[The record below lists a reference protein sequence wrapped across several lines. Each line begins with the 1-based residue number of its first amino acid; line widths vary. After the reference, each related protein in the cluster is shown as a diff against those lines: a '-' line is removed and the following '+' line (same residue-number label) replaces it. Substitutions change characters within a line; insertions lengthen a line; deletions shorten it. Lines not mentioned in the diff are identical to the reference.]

1 MALANKEKYIR
12 DISMMVR
19 KEYIQFE
26 PNDRVPIDGLFAKF
40 KGERISYLAG
50 SVGYSPYT
58 GRLKYEMFND
68 KGAFIGSKYLDEL
81 PGSTLSVL
89 SAKVSTYCDKAM
101 HRSTNISTLKEVV
114 QSLPDKKF
122 TFFIQDGIPQAYI
135 DLNMDGVFR
144 QVMFESVFKGVDDRF
159 YVSGCTEEGLFNYP
173 LDQLT
178 DMGIYHVYACLPEH
192 LKENVTQG
200 FGLYVESLTDYH
212 DSVQKI
218 IYLTQ
223 DPSSQLLAKTREIID
238 GLDEDMTVITFDG
251 KKMNDWSEI
260 SRLVDDFSSA
270 LEVFSDW
277 GRFDLMVLGDE
288 LRSFPLGTE
297 QQDVDTFI
305 STVVMAT
312 QAKCDENIRR
322 LITSGLDGVNHSLAM
337 SAVNFGLRNAHQYS
351 YLEEH
356 GFEHL
361 QSLKNAY
368 DSILKSPDVN
378 SALNEFISR
387 NQNSQK
393 RTNLIRNTL

>member
-1 MALANKEKYIR
+1 MRNTAMLSDDVARQRVVFIILGDGKSVSLVKILHLQACREYPLVVAN
-12 DISMMVR
+12 
-19 KEYIQFE
+19 
-26 PNDRVPIDGLFAKF
+26 LFF
-40 KGERISYLAG
+40 DQLLNI
-50 SVGYSPYT
+50 V
-58 GRLKYEMFND
+58 
-68 KGAFIGSKYLDEL
+68 FILNIAKYLLQDIL
-81 PGSTLSVL
+81 QRDNSRRAAKLIYYDSNARLTL
-89 SAKVSTYCDKAM
+89 C
-101 HRSTNISTLKEVV
+101 
-114 QSLPDKKF
+114 
-122 TFFIQDGIPQAYI
+122 
-135 DLNMDGVFR
+135 
-144 QVMFESVFKGVDDRF
+144 
-159 YVSGCTEEGLFNYP
+159 EGLEHG
-173 LDQLT
+173 LQRHGL
-178 DMGIYHVYACLPEH
+178 GHV
-192 LKENVTQG
+192 
-200 FGLYVESLTDYH
+200 
-212 DSVQKI
+212 
-218 IYLTQ
+218 
-223 DPSSQLLAKTREIID
+223 D